1 MADRE
6 CAHRHGFVAFL
17 QGDIKR
23 EALLTGPYFRAQTG
37 YPASPKTIGE
47 AIRKRRL
54 DLGLKQR
61 EAAKMI
67 GCNYLTLVNWEKGH
81 FTPRVNRM
89 AGVVRFLGYNP
100 LPTGST
106 IAKQLVAHRKARG
119 LTQKNFAREL
129 GIDPSTLAKWER
141 GEREPN
147 WEFLERVLSKM
158 KERR

>member
-1 MADRE
+1 MTLK
-6 CAHRHGFVAFL
+6 G
-17 QGDIKR
+17 KR
-23 EALLTGPYFRAQTG
+23 CSQGPYFRAQTG

-100 LPTGST
+100 LPTGAT
-106 IAKQLVAHRKARG
+106 IAEQLVAHRKARG
-119 LTQKNFAREL
+119 LTQKNFACEL
-129 GIDPSTLAKWER
+129 EVDPSTLAKWER
-141 GEREPN
+141 GDR
-147 WEFLERVLSKM
+147 
-158 KERR
+158 